1 MKPIVALMI
10 TGLLAST
17 AALAQDSKMAAPAPA
32 ASAPSTMAPTGDQP
46 TKKSAHHK
54 KKKSHKAA
62 MAKTEGDMKKSE
74 MKPSAPMAPMAP
86 ATPDTKK

>member
-32 ASAPSTMAPTGDQP
+32 ASAPRRCPDRRPTRQEVG
-46 TKKSAHHK
+46 HHK